1 MPKIQTIL
9 DKKVQQVKYQMILPK
24 SIMEDLAVQQGD
36 ELRLKSV
43 VGYEITFTLK
53 RKSEIDSEKRKQL
66 QQQLDKLK

>member
-9 DKKVQQVKYQMILPK
+9 DKKTQLIKYQMILPK
-24 SIMEDLAVQQGD
+24 GVMEDLAVQQGD

-43 VGYEITFTLK
+43 VGFEITFILK
-53 RKSEIDSEKRKQL
+53 RKSEIDLEKRKQL

>member
-9 DKKVQQVKYQMILPK
+9 DKKTQLIKYQIILPK
-24 SIMEDLAVQQGD
+24 SVMEDLAVQQSD

-53 RKSEIDSEKRKQL
+53 RKIIPVITRGMLNS
-66 QQQLDKLK
+66 